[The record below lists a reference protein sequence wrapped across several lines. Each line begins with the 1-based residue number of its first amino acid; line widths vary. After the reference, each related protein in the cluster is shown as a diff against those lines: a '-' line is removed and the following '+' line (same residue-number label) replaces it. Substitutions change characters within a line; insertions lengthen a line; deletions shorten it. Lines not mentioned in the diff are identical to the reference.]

1 MHEAGSSSEFGAGA
15 GGHVDAHFGTGSGA
29 DRTSAGSDAGS
40 AADRRASCDAGSAAG
55 CAATPGAPSGEIPAA
70 TPGADACTHRGAGLV
85 PVPTAPGPDVPTQ
98 RGVRDASR
106 GEVLLRHARL
116 ASSGRPVFC
125 TPSRAE
131 LAGVVSP
138 RAGRGTDGKVIYP
151 TREAAEAAARE
162 LEALGARSLRA
173 YRCSRSRRGHFHLTT
188 DSTPRAHLPVHLRIP
203 QQRLSA

>member
-1 MHEAGSSSEFGAGA
+1 MHEAGSNAEFGADFGA
-15 GGHVDAHFGTGSGA
+15 GSEAGFDTPRA
-29 DRTSAGSDAGS
+29 DVG
-40 AADRRASCDAGSAAG
+40 
-55 CAATPGAPSGEIPAA
+55 PVVPA
-70 TPGADACTHRGAGLV
+70 
-85 PVPTAPGPDVPTQ
+85 Q
-98 RGVRDASR
+98 RGVRDAAR

-116 ASSGRPVFC
+116 ASSGKPVFC
-125 TPSRAE
+125 TPSRDE
-131 LAGVVSP
+131 LAGLVAP

-162 LEALGARSLRA
+162 LEALGARALRA

>member
-1 MHEAGSSSEFGAGA
+1 MHEAGSSSEFGADA
-15 GGHVDAHFGTGSGA
+15 GGHVDAHFGTGSA
-29 DRTSAGSDAGS
+29 AARSSAGSDAGS
-40 AADRRASCDAGSAAG
+40 AADRRACCDAGSAAECG
-55 CAATPGAPSGEIPAA
+55 ATPGAPSGEIPAA
-70 TPGADACTHRGAGLV
+70 TAADAGTHRGAGLV
-85 PVPTAPGPDVPTQ
+85 PVPTAPGPVVPTQ
-98 RGVRDASR
+98 RGVRDAAR

>member
-15 GGHVDAHFGTGSGA
+15 GGHVDAHFGTGSAA
-29 DRTSAGSDAGS
+29 DRSSAGSTAGS
-40 AADRRASCDAGSAAG
+40 AADRRACCDAGSAAECG
-55 CAATPGAPSGEIPAA
+55 ATPGAPSGEIPAA
-70 TPGADACTHRGAGLV
+70 TPGAHRGAGLV
-85 PVPTAPGPDVPTQ
+85 PVPTAPGPVVPTQ
-98 RGVRDASR
+98 RGVRDAAR

>member
-15 GGHVDAHFGTGSGA
+15 GGHVDAHSGTGSAA
-29 DRTSAGSDAGS
+29 DRSSACSDAGS
-40 AADRRASCDAGSAAG
+40 AADRRACCDAGSAAG
-55 CAATPGAPSGEIPAA
+55 CGATPGAPSGEIPAA
-70 TPGADACTHRGAGLV
+70 TAADARTHRGAGLV
-85 PVPTAPGPDVPTQ
+85 PVPTAPGPVVPTQ
-98 RGVRDASR
+98 RGVRDAAR

>member
-1 MHEAGSSSEFGAGA
+1 MHEAGSSSEFGAGC
-15 GGHVDAHFGTGSGA
+15 GGHVDAHFGTGSAA
-29 DRTSAGSDAGS
+29 DRSSAGSDAGS
-40 AADRRASCDAGSAAG
+40 AADRRACCDAGSAAECG
-55 CAATPGAPSGEIPAA
+55 ATPGAPSGEIPAA
-70 TPGADACTHRGAGLV
+70 TAAMPAASRRRPRRCPR
-85 PVPTAPGPDVPTQ
+85 PGPPQ
-98 RGVRDASR
+98 RGVRDAAR

-203 QQRLSA
+203 EQRLSA

>member
-1 MHEAGSSSEFGAGA
+1 VS
-15 GGHVDAHFGTGSGA
+15 VV
-29 DRTSAGSDAGS
+29 
-40 AADRRASCDAGSAAG
+40 
-55 CAATPGAPSGEIPAA
+55 PA
-70 TPGADACTHRGAGLV
+70 
-85 PVPTAPGPDVPTQ
+85 Q
-98 RGVRDASR
+98 RGVRDAAR

-131 LAGVVSP
+131 LTGLVGP

-151 TREAAEAAARE
+151 TRETAEAAARE
-162 LEALGARSLRA
+162 LEALGARALRA

-188 DSTPRAHLPVHLRIP
+188 DSTPRAHLRIP

>member
-1 MHEAGSSSEFGAGA
+1 MHDAGSSSEFGAGF
-15 GGHVDAHFGTGSGA
+15 DAHFGAGFGA
-29 DRTSAGSDAGS
+29 DPET
-40 AADRRASCDAGSAAG
+40 ASV
-55 CAATPGAPSGEIPAA
+55 APVVPA
-70 TPGADACTHRGAGLV
+70 
-85 PVPTAPGPDVPTQ
+85 Q
-98 RGVRDASR
+98 RGVRDAAR

-131 LAGVVSP
+131 LAGLVGP

-162 LEALGARSLRA
+162 LEGLGSRALRA
-173 YRCSRSRRGHFHLTT
+173 YRCTRSRRGHFHLTT
-188 DSTPRAHLPVHLRIP
+188 DTTSRTHLPVHLRIP

>member
-1 MHEAGSSSEFGAGA
+1 MHEAGSSSDFGSGFDA
-15 GGHVDAHFGTGSGA
+15 HVDAHFGTGSAA
-29 DRTSAGSDAGS
+29 DRSAGSDAGS
-40 AADRRASCDAGSAAG
+40 AAECG
-55 CAATPGAPSGEIPAA
+55 ATPGASSGEIPAA
-70 TPGADACTHRGAGLV
+70 TPGAHRGAGLV
-85 PVPTAPGPDVPTQ
+85 PVPTAPGPVVPTQ
-98 RGVRDASR
+98 RGVRDAAR